1 MFIYKNKMPV
11 IISIIGFMV
20 DNAMV
25 FCYKMI
31 KINITIITAQTTT
44 MDTDEERKQRLKK
57 EGTLH
62 PNPDRVRSDLLA
74 KSPFFDAKDLMQMK
88 YEMLRSVS
96 VDQQPVAEAA
106 QTFGLSRVA
115 YYNAQKQYQKRGL
128 AGLLPRMRGPKHPHK
143 FTPAVL
149 SFIDEQLTAAK
160 GRPDWNLLSK
170 QIEAEFGIKVHPR
183 SVERAV
189 KQKKGPKQ

>member
-1 MFIYKNKMPV
+1 M
-11 IISIIGFMV
+11 III
-20 DNAMV
+20 
-25 FCYKMI
+25 
-31 KINITIITAQTTT
+31 IITYIRVLTTT

-62 PNPDRVRSDLLA
+62 PNPDGVRTDLLA
-74 KSPFFDAKDLMQMK
+74 KSPFFDANDLMQMK

-96 VDQQPVAEAA
+96 ADQQPVAEAA

-115 YYNAQKQYQKRGL
+115 YYHAHKQYQKHGL
-128 AGLLPRMRGPKHPHK
+128 AGLLPRRRGPRHPHK
-143 FTPAVL
+143 FTPEVM
-149 SFIDEQLTAAK
+149 SYIDEQLTTTV

-170 QIEAEFGIKVHPR
+170 QIEAGFGIKVHPR

-189 KQKKGPKQ
+189 KQKKGPEQ